1 MDGLS
6 KTEIAIV
13 AKLEFEKKYF
23 FTSADVDD
31 FARDKTHRYNI
42 IKNLLKKGRIV
53 KLNRTKYYLVPIK
66 AKTGKW
72 AEWDFV
78 VADEVM
84 DGKDYFIGGWAAANY
99 WKLTE
104 QVAMKTEV
112 YSTKRQG
119 VKKFLTSTLIFRR
132 TTRNRLKCAITKTID
147 GHSFKILNKKE
158 TKKWL
163 SKRDW

>member
-1 MDGLS
+1 MIGLS

-23 FTSADVDD
+23 FTSADIDD

-42 IKNLLKKGRIV
+42 IKNLLKKGRIE
-53 KLNRTKYYLVPIK
+53 KLNRTKYYLIPIK

-72 AEWDFV
+72 AEWDFII
-78 VADEVM
+78 ADEVM

-99 WKLTE
+99 WRLTE

-119 VKKFLTSTLIFRR
+119 VKRFLTSTLIFRR
-132 TTRNRLKCAITKTID
+132 TTHKRLKKTVTKKVD
-147 GHSFKILNKKE
+147 GHPFIILTKEE

-163 SKRDW
+163 SKRNW